1 MLETLQSNTK
11 LTSQLYT
18 MTYHQ
23 HRRNSLPETSSSRDG
38 TSNFFPTAQKQRRL
52 NLVSTSIPFTFNSPQ
67 SQYIPNNQQPTSDE
81 WEYTVIKF
89 GSEISLRGRLGK
101 YLTVIPGQQP
111 SVTPVL
117 PVAPA
122 NLNSSRSSFS
132 VADGGQVI

>member
-1 MLETLQSNTK
+1 M
-11 LTSQLYT
+11 
-18 MTYHQ
+18 
-23 HRRNSLPETSSSRDG
+23 
-38 TSNFFPTAQKQRRL
+38 
-52 NLVSTSIPFTFNSPQ
+52 STSIPFTFNSPQ

-117 PVAPA
+117 PVVPA
-122 NLNSSRSSFS
+122 NLNNSRSSFS
-132 VADGGQVI
+132 VADGGQVNDMLLWNFTREEKERFRCDEILQ